1 MLHPTEQLAV
11 FLLIFIPL
19 VQSTPLRPPSLHEC
33 SQFAEEGACDA
44 NSKYMRLYCQ
54 PSCDEHRRKTRQAL
68 LQRAAGGG
76 VEESEIDA
84 IGMDDDE
91 EDPSFFGLKAEDID
105 GEIID
110 FEAFRGIVTIV
121 VNVASYCGK
130 TDSHYRGL
138 VELYNDLSPT
148 GKIEI
153 LAFPSNQFGEQEPDE
168 CSVIKKFAIERGVEF
183 TMMEKIDVNGPDT
196 HPVYEYLKN
205 EAGPDEILWNFATY
219 YVISP
224 EGEIHSFSGVRPGE
238 LKEIALSMMGEE
250 L

>member
-1 MLHPTEQLAV
+1 
-11 FLLIFIPL
+11 
-19 VQSTPLRPPSLHEC
+19 
-33 SQFAEEGACDA
+33 
-44 NSKYMRLYCQ
+44 MRLYCQ

-68 LQRAAGGG
+68 LQRAAGGII
-76 VEESEIDA
+76 EETSEIDSP
-84 IGMDDDE
+84 GTDN
-91 EDPSFFGLKAEDID
+91 EDPSFFGLEAEDID

-110 FEAFRGIVTIV
+110 FEAFRGTVTIV

-138 VELYNDLSPT
+138 VELYNELSPT

-168 CSVIKKFAIERGVEF
+168 CSVIKEFAIERGVKF
-183 TMMEKIDVNGPDT
+183 TMMKKIDVNGPDT
-196 HPVYEYLKN
+196 HPVYKYLKN
-205 EAGPDEILWNFATY
+205 EAGPDEIRWNFATY
-219 YVISP
+219 YVVSP
-224 EGEIHSFSGVRPGE
+224 EGEVQSFSGVRPGE